1 MHRVTLLLALLL
13 LAPRAH
19 AQSRE
24 AKPAEARPADTKPI
38 ATEPAKKR
46 SRLLPV
52 AAAVVPGAVVH
63 GTGHLASGESAT
75 GKRLLLMEGV
85 GLGAFL
91 GGGIA
96 IALTGASRYVVAPAA
111 SITMLGFGLFSTS
124 YVADIYGTAKA
135 DGDAALSRSVPPARW
150 ETELGYRHLQDAEFP
165 YHDFL
170 VERVSRQIGPLRLSP
185 SGWFSTAGDTARYRA
200 EAAYRLAGNLTD
212 PRPRDVSHFDV
223 TFAVTHQR
231 HRPDHFTQSTVELA
245 LDGRYDLARLGPTLS
260 GSFIEGGIGYALGR
274 FDYDTAG
281 VRVPHDLEHILLGRI
296 GFGVTLRGLSAP
308 GSEIVGYYDHRHDD
322 YVAGLKLPGR
332 GSGIAGHLGLAAR
345 WFFSDRLGVLL
356 DAQAGSAYLAGA
368 SLLFRSPPP
377 RNPGVSP

>member
-1 MHRVTLLLALLL
+1 MQKLTLLLALSLV
-13 LAPRAH
+13 APRAH
-19 AQSRE
+19 AQVSE
-24 AKPAEARPADTKPI
+24 AKAATPKPAPR
-38 ATEPAKKR
+38 R
-46 SRLLPV
+46 SRVLPI

-63 GTGHLASGESAT
+63 GTGHLASGENAT
-75 GKRLLLMEGV
+75 GHRLLLMEGI
-85 GLGAFL
+85 GLVTFL
-91 GGGIA
+91 GGGVT

-135 DGDAALSRSVPPARW
+135 DGDAAQSRPVPPARW
-150 ETELGYRHLQDAEFP
+150 ETELGYRHLEDAEFP
-165 YHDFL
+165 YRNFL

-200 EAAYRLAGNLTD
+200 EAAYRLAGNLSD

-223 TFAVTHQR
+223 TFAITHQR
-231 HRPDHFTQSTVELA
+231 HRPDHFTQSTVELS
-245 LDGRYDLARLGPTLS
+245 LDGRYDLARLGPTLR
-260 GSFIEGGIGYALGR
+260 GSFIEAGVGYALGR

-281 VRVPHDLEHILLGRI
+281 VRIPDDVEHVLLGRI
-296 GFGVTLRGLSAP
+296 GFGVTLRGLSEP

-345 WFFSDRLGVLL
+345 WFFSDQLGVLL
-356 DAQAGSAYLAGA
+356 DVQAGSAYLAGA

-377 RNPGVSP
+377 HDPKVSP